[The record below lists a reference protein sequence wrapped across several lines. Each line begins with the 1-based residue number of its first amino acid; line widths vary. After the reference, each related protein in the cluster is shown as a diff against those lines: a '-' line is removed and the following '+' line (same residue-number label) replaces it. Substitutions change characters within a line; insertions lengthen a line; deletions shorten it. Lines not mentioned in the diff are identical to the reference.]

1 MLVMGIKP
9 GHDGALAVVKDRQ
22 LLFSL
27 EQEKDSFPR
36 HEPVTPMTIFNVM
49 ESIGEIPDVIAMGGW
64 SKEGWWYQ
72 GVSADIETGY
82 RGAHTVSLRDTTI
95 FGQPVKMFSSTH
107 VRSHIMMAAGMAP
120 PDDAELRAVLV
131 WEGAEGSFYL
141 LDQNWAIV
149 REIPVL
155 QFPGGRY
162 ALAYAIAAPWYADV
176 ITAPD
181 GDESGKLM
189 ALASYGDPSEADARM
204 KMTVDRLLEPD
215 SYGLAKGDYS
225 DAPFYNVGVEDDVA
239 KIAAALMQDRIFD
252 IFAHVA
258 QEQIPRDIPLY
269 ISGGCGLN
277 CDWNTMWRQLG
288 HFSSV
293 FVPPCTN
300 DSGSAI
306 GHALDALHTLTGDPR
321 ADWDVY
327 CGLEFDWDQDPPPAT
342 WQRRPLDDAQLA
354 DTIAS
359 GHVVAWVQGRWEIGP
374 RALGNRSLLADPF
387 DPATRDRLN
396 VIKQREGYRP
406 IAPVCRIEDA
416 GKVFDT
422 DFHDPYMLYFR
433 MVTTPD
439 LGAVTH
445 VDGSARCQTVTKES
459 NQRLH
464 ELLSVFSKRHGVGVL
479 CNTSLNYKHMG
490 FINRMSDLAHYCEN
504 NGVPDF
510 VVGDAWFQRIEHRPR
525 SLDRRVAEHKQT
537 LSPA

>member
-36 HEPVTPMTIFNVM
+36 HEPVTPMTIFSVM
-49 ESIGEIPDVIAMGGW
+49 ETIGEIPDVIAMGGW

-72 GVSADIETGY
+72 GVSPDIETGY

-141 LDQNWAIV
+141 LDRKWDIV

-155 QFPGGRY
+155 QYPGGRY

-176 ITAPD
+176 IVAPD

-189 ALASYGDPSEADARM
+189 ALAAYGDPAEADARM

-252 IFAHVA
+252 IFARVA

-396 VIKQREGYRP
+396 EIKQREGYRP

-504 NGVPDF
+504 NGVSDF

-537 LSPA
+537 LSAA